1 MSFDRLAPHY
11 RWMEWI
17 LAGDKLQNCRVAFLE
32 EIETPTRVLLV
43 GEGHGRF
50 LEVLRARFPQAVIT
64 VLDSSE
70 AMLRVAR
77 GRAGNPDKSNPTRFE
92 QGDDLRW
99 EPVEKFDVI
108 ATHFFLDC
116 FTASQLAELIPKLAR
131 CLEPNGTWLLADF
144 CIPERGWQRFRA
156 KAIHRVMYGFFRATT
171 RLNSTRLTSPDS
183 FLARAG
189 LRLEKRC
196 IREWGLL
203 HSDLWRNPPR

>member
-17 LAGDKLQNCRVAFLE
+17 LAGDKLQDCRVAFLE
-32 EIETPTRVLLV
+32 EIESPARVLLV

-50 LEVLRARFPQAVIT
+50 LEVVRTRFPQAEIT

-70 AMLRVAR
+70 DMLRVAR
-77 GRAGNPDKSNPTRFE
+77 GRAGNPTGPNPTRFE
-92 QGDDLRW
+92 QGDALLW
-99 EPVEKFDVI
+99 ESAGKFDVI

-116 FTASQLAELIPKLAR
+116 FTAGQLEELIPKLAR
-131 CLEPNGTWLLADF
+131 CLEPNGAWLLADF
-144 CIPERGWQRFRA
+144 RVPERGWQRFRA
-156 KAIHRVMYGFFRATT
+156 KAIHRVMYGFFRAAT
-171 RLNSTRLTSPDS
+171 RLTSTRLTPPDS
-183 FLARAG
+183 LLERAG

-203 HSDLWRNPPR
+203 HADLWRNPPR